1 MSLTLRLKPAD
12 KPIVIAGL
20 FILAILAIGTVYTL
34 ATQGTAT
41 FIAPAYLLQQLR
53 IAAFL
58 GIVAAGM
65 MVVIL
70 LGHIDLSVP
79 WTIAASAMLATA
91 YGGAWAVPLGL
102 GVGLLIGVVNGLG
115 VAFLRVPSMIFT
127 LGVNAVLRGLMVM
140 LTGGF
145 APQSNATPLMIYLA
159 NGEPIG
165 FDAASGHRFGIA
177 NAVLVWA
184 LLSAV
189 LVFLLKR
196 TPMGRYIYAIG
207 NSEAAAYLSGVNTR
221 LVLIGSFALCGLC
234 AATAGLLIAG
244 YSSKA
249 CQARG
254 DAYLLPAIAA
264 VVIGGTSILG
274 GQGRYAGTVVG
285 TILIVLLQSVLSVMQ
300 MPEAGRQ
307 IIYGL
312 VIIAMLLVYGRGGRL
327 RS

>member
-1 MSLTLRLKPAD
+1 MKTLRSIDRPTL
-12 KPIVIAGL
+12 IACG
-20 FILAILAIGTVYTL
+20 FILLILAAGTVYTEV
-34 ATQGTAT
+34 TQGTAT
-41 FIAPAYLLQQLR
+41 FVEPTYLLQQLK

-65 MVVIL
+65 MMVVL

-79 WTIAASAMLATA
+79 WTIAASAMIATA
-91 YGGAWAVPLGL
+91 VGGPWAIPIGL
-102 GVGLLIGVVNGLG
+102 GIGLVVGLINGIG

-145 APQSNATPLMIYLA
+145 APQSSATKIMEWLA
-159 NGEPIG
+159 NGQPLSIPIG
-165 FDAASGHRFGIA
+165 GGHTWGIA
-177 NAVLVWA
+177 NAVLMWA
-184 LLSAV
+184 LLSAA
-189 LVFLLKR
+189 LVFMLTR
-196 TPMGRYIYAIG
+196 TPFGRYIYAAG
-207 NSEAAAYLSGVNTR
+207 NREAAAYLSGINTR
-221 LVLIGSFALCGLC
+221 LVLIGSFVICSLC
-234 AATAGLLIAG
+234 ASLAGLLIAG
-244 YSSKA
+244 YTSKA
-249 CQARG
+249 FQAMG

-264 VVIGGTSILG
+264 VVVGGTNILG
-274 GQGRYAGTVVG
+274 GQGRYSGTVVG

-312 VIIAMLLVYGRGGRL
+312 VIIAMLLVYGRSNAV